1 MIGAGQDGEPV
12 LKRNNLSCVTC
23 LSCLY
28 LVVSTKVNNQEQ
40 ICKGKS
46 TASPANFQ
54 HHMSHADG
62 RPVMP
67 PCRMSIRRLYG
78 SFRRVVWGDGGVCS
92 LMTKSP
98 AFDARTEMVAPKA
111 FGRFTPRFTPP
122 AQNDVKTGTGAFAR
136 TTCQKRKR
144 LDNRQ
149 IVKPFLSVGVTG
161 FEPATTRPP
170 DVYSNRTELRPD
182 SATEAVSPG
191 LGLQI

>member
-1 MIGAGQDGEPV
+1 
-12 LKRNNLSCVTC
+12 
-23 LSCLY
+23 
-28 LVVSTKVNNQEQ
+28 
-40 ICKGKS
+40 
-46 TASPANFQ
+46 
-54 HHMSHADG
+54 MSHADG

-182 SATEAVSPG
+182 SCSLTRGPLPEKHLPRVWDCKYSVFFSKQHFFAIFFFYFCA
-191 LGLQI
+191 I